1 MPFAQFSNQIVCH
14 DRHRSNNRQGYSVI
28 AGLPFAASL
37 LFLLVASPLFAQ
49 EKSLFAQEKSQAQGV
64 QRSSLK
70 PSVAKYFST
79 QLDSPTAVTKV
90 PLDPQ
95 IERIAR
101 GLEPKTKQ
109 DLIALQRQQA
119 EVAKKLPTVTVNL
132 QHGNTQGSGVIISG
146 DGYILTA
153 AHVAGK
159 PNQKIN
165 IILHD
170 GTRIEGVSRG
180 MNRDADAGLVLIT
193 NPVRSQDDPWP
204 HACLGSSSELRN
216 GEWVIA
222 VGHPGGWQSDRPAVV
237 RVGRLINQMKET
249 LITDCALIGGDS
261 GGPLFNLEGKLVGIH
276 SRIGVNVEE
285 NMHVPLDEFY
295 KSHDRLLEAKA
306 WGSLPGFKPYIGVGG
321 ATEAQSLGR
330 CLIDTVSSGGP
341 AEKAGLQ
348 KGDVILRFDG
358 QRINTFQELK
368 DAVESMVPGDSV
380 FVEIERETNRISLRL
395 VIGSRDPR

>member
-1 MPFAQFSNQIVCH
+1 MSQISFEQFCHQTVCQ
-14 DRHRSNNRQGYSVI
+14 DNLPSINRKDCATVRVSQV
-28 AGLPFAASL
+28 GLILVLL
-37 LFLLVASPLFAQ
+37 LFVSPVLAQ
-49 EKSLFAQEKSQAQGV
+49 EKPQTHGT
-64 QRSSLK
+64 QRSAFK
-70 PSVAKYFST
+70 PSVKEYFST

-101 GLEPKTKQ
+101 GLEPKNKKE
-109 DLIALQRQQA
+109 LIALQRQQA
-119 EVAKKLPTVTVNL
+119 EVAKKLPAVTVNL

-165 IILHD
+165 VILHD

-193 NPVRSQDDPWP
+193 NPVRTADNPWP

-237 RVGRLINQMKET
+237 RIGRLINQLKET

-276 SRIGVNVEE
+276 SRIGVDVEE

-295 KSHDRLLEAKA
+295 KSHDGLLGAKA
-306 WGSLPGFKPYIGVGG
+306 WGSLPGFKPYIGVVG
-321 ATEAQSLGR
+321 ANEAQSGGR
-330 CLIDTVSSGGP
+330 CLIDSISPGGP
-341 AEKAGLQ
+341 ADKAGLQ
-348 KGDVILRFDG
+348 GGDVVLRFDG
-358 QRINTFQELK
+358 QRIGTFQELK
-368 DAVESMVPGDSV
+368 EAVDSMVPGDTV
-380 FVEIERETNRISLRL
+380 NVEVERETKRMSLRL

>member
-119 EVAKKLPTVTVNL
+119 EVAKKLPTVTVN
-132 QHGNTQGSGVIISG
+132 
-146 DGYILTA
+146 
-153 AHVAGK
+153 
-159 PNQKIN
+159 
-165 IILHD
+165 
-170 GTRIEGVSRG
+170 
-180 MNRDADAGLVLIT
+180 
-193 NPVRSQDDPWP
+193 
-204 HACLGSSSELRN
+204 
-216 GEWVIA
+216 
-222 VGHPGGWQSDRPAVV
+222 
-237 RVGRLINQMKET
+237 
-249 LITDCALIGGDS
+249 
-261 GGPLFNLEGKLVGIH
+261 
-276 SRIGVNVEE
+276 
-285 NMHVPLDEFY
+285 
-295 KSHDRLLEAKA
+295 
-306 WGSLPGFKPYIGVGG
+306 
-321 ATEAQSLGR
+321 
-330 CLIDTVSSGGP
+330 
-341 AEKAGLQ
+341 
-348 KGDVILRFDG
+348 
-358 QRINTFQELK
+358 
-368 DAVESMVPGDSV
+368 
-380 FVEIERETNRISLRL
+380 
-395 VIGSRDPR
+395 